1 LSAEN
6 SVRTTLL
13 QGLGGLLVLGGAAV
27 GAVVTFNQVKASR
40 EVRSIDLFNKA
51 IDLLASD
58 RVSVRQGG
66 VYALE
71 QLSDLDDDYRG
82 HAHALLTAFVRQ
94 HAPWPPSDPDY
105 RLEADRA
112 RFHGGIADDIGAAM
126 AALSRRKMIVDDAES
141 ELERVDLRGADLK
154 GRNLQNV
161 CFAYANLDD
170 ADFAKANLANATLW
184 ETTLRNTD
192 LSGAD
197 LSGADLRE
205 ADLTGA
211 LLDGAILRGADLSK
225 AKLQEDQRA
234 GVIADGTTKWPD
246 RFIRPQPGE

>member
-1 LSAEN
+1 
-6 SVRTTLL
+6 
-13 QGLGGLLVLGGAAV
+13 LVLGGAAV

-71 QLSDLDDDYRG
+71 QLSGLDDNYRG

-94 HAPWPPSDPDY
+94 HAPWPPPDPDY
-105 RLEADRA
+105 KLEADRA
-112 RFHGGIADDIGAAM
+112 RFHGGVADDIGAAM
-126 AALSRRKMIVDDAES
+126 AALSRRKMIEDDAES
-141 ELERVDLRGADLK
+141 ELERVDLRGAELE
-154 GRNLQNV
+154 GRNLPNV

-170 ADFAKANLANATLW
+170 ANFAKANLSHVFLQ
-184 ETTLRNTD
+184 ETTLRKTN
-192 LSGAD
+192 LSGAN
-197 LSGADLRE
+197 LRE

-211 LLDGAILRGADLSK
+211 VLDGAILVGADLSK
-225 AKLQEDQRA
+225 AKLQGAQLD
-234 GVIADGTTKWPD
+234 GVIHDGTTKWP
-246 RFIRPQPGE
+246 PGYPTSPHV